1 MENNKLIIIELKKA
15 IQEEIGECD
24 PRVWG
29 KLCQMRSTQKG
40 YQTIEN
46 SVIRLVSEEGMP
58 IGSALAFLES
68 ELEHEK
74 D

>member
-1 MENNKLIIIELKKA
+1 MENNKLLIVELKKA

-29 KLCQMRSTQKG
+29 KLCQLRNTHKG
-40 YQTIEN
+40 YETIEKM
-46 SVIRLVSEEGMP
+46 VIKMVTEEAMP
-58 IGSALAFLES
+58 ISSALAFIES
-68 ELEHEK
+68 ELEHEN

>member
-1 MENNKLIIIELKKA
+1 MENNKLLVIELKKA
-15 IQEEIGECD
+15 IKEEIGECD

-29 KLCQMRSTQKG
+29 KLCQMRSTEKG
-40 YQTIEN
+40 YQTIEK
-46 SVIRLVSEEGMP
+46 SVIRLVCEEGMT
-58 IGSALAFLES
+58 IGSALAFIES